1 MLVITRM
8 SLLTGNYGAL
18 GQKVIHNHCLLVAI
32 FTSIDKAAATVMM
45 MLMVVSVVSWRLTSV
60 VTIHHVV
67 CGRHR

>member
-1 MLVITRM
+1 M

-45 MLMVVSVVSWRLTSV
+45 VVSVVSWRLTSV